1 VQSFALKQ
9 VKIDTAE
16 RTGSNLEADCS
27 IFVGAT
33 AYVAGVETP
42 GNRGSIVKWLEV
54 SCLGRPDFRP
64 FLISGL
70 PRDDLAPSLEKLQL

>member
-1 VQSFALKQ
+1 LVQPFALQQ

-42 GNRGSIVKWLEV
+42 GNRGSTSEM
-54 SCLGRPDFRP
+54 
-64 FLISGL
+64 
-70 PRDDLAPSLEKLQL
+70 A